1 MEKAWNKKGKKGRE
15 GEEEGV
21 IYKVNCKDCDKVYIG
36 ETNFAIEKR
45 IKQHK
50 KNVEFG
56 RVENNVIARHVKEKE
71 HQIEWEKAVVLE
83 KEKRMFPRK
92 IIEGA
97 YIRRNKQRCLNL
109 NDGLGVSMVYGGG
122 ERAWLRRGEVTI

>member
-1 MEKAWNKKGKKGRE
+1 
-15 GEEEGV
+15 
-21 IYKVNCKDCDKVYIG
+21 
-36 ETNFAIEKR
+36 
-45 IKQHK
+45 
-50 KNVEFG
+50 VEFG
-56 RVENNVIARHVKEKE
+56 RVENNAIARHVKEKE

-109 NDGLGVSMVYGGG
+109 NEGIGVSMVYGGR
-122 ERAWLRRGEVTI
+122 ERAWLRRGKVGI